1 MSQRVLERL
10 SDLSGR
16 VALVTGAAGHLGQL
30 FCRLLL
36 EQGATVYG
44 VDRPAVIA
52 HLPERVIPLPF
63 ELAEKEAIELIYTQI
78 AQEGRLD
85 ILVNNAAFVG
95 TDAHPG
101 WAVPFEQ
108 QSVET
113 WRNCLEVN
121 LTVPFALVQRMTP
134 LLRQNNKG
142 VIINVGSIYG
152 STGPDWRLYAGTA
165 MANPAAYGASKGGLH
180 QLTRWLATTL
190 APTIRVNALVPG
202 GIFRNQPESFVQA
215 YSQCTPLGRMATEED
230 MAGAF
235 LYLCSDMSAY
245 VTGQELHV
253 DGGWLSW

>member
-1 MSQRVLERL
+1 MNQRILERL
-10 SDLSGR
+10 TDLSGR

-36 EQGATVYG
+36 EQGAKVYG
-44 VDRPAVIA
+44 VDRPAAIA
-52 HLPERVIPLPF
+52 QLPEGVQPLPL
-63 ELAEKEAIELIYTQI
+63 ELADDDAVELIYAQI

-121 LTVPFALVQRMTP
+121 LTVPFALVQRLTP
-134 LLRQNNKG
+134 LLRQNNRG
-142 VIINVGSIYG
+142 VVINVGSIYG

-190 APTIRVNALVPG
+190 APAIRVNALVPG

-215 YSQCTPLGRMATEED
+215 YSQRTPLGRMATEED

-253 DGGWLSW
+253 DGGWLCW